1 MGQPARTGGYRASV
15 TRWGCTAGYNPVLS
29 VRSILEDAPQN
40 ADARVG
46 RAITLHLLD
55 DPVAID
61 FLPGAASASGDPA
74 LGRDFGR

>member
-46 RAITLHLLD
+46 RAITLHLL
-55 DPVAID
+55 PRRGP
-61 FLPGAASASGDPA
+61 LQMTMH
-74 LGRDFGR
+74 